1 VLSFS
6 PGENIP
12 RSNSAKSFGLSQQQ
26 EQVLEDEEGICGME
40 LKIGMEDNTA
50 RVFLNGRRS
59 ARISLTTVSLIPC
72 AGNRQSAGCQ
82 KPTQGILCGPEE
94 GRARGCP
101 VSTTSV
107 IPPPLAWSSQVSSFN
122 IMKEL
127 KDHKNFMMTMRY
139 AHHYPE
145 SLRHGVDIL
154 DGFGQKNAQ
163 SGHTLDTL
171 GKKERATETVTL

>member
-1 VLSFS
+1 
-6 PGENIP
+6 
-12 RSNSAKSFGLSQQQ
+12 
-26 EQVLEDEEGICGME
+26 
-40 LKIGMEDNTA
+40 
-50 RVFLNGRRS
+50 
-59 ARISLTTVSLIPC
+59 
-72 AGNRQSAGCQ
+72 
-82 KPTQGILCGPEE
+82 
-94 GRARGCP
+94 
-101 VSTTSV
+101 
-107 IPPPLAWSSQVSSFN
+107 
-122 IMKEL
+122 MKEL